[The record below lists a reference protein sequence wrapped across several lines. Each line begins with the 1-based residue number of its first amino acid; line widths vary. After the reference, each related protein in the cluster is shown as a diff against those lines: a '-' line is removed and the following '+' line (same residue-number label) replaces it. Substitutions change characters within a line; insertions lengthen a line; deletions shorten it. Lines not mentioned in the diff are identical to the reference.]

1 MPVSIH
7 PLLTVSPVL
16 PARAQQELLHLM
28 NTVVRGAFPQQRD
41 WQILLIESPEQG
53 RAVYHLQLPS
63 GFLEEEARTL
73 AVRVAESTLYVISVL
88 AIEFG
93 VPTRQSGTPSLCVL
107 QLPGLYWY
115 RAQRSLTKFLSLLES
130 PPTTL
135 FVSALTDFRLR
146 VTTGHPLGSTK
157 AIEAFL
163 CSTIVHRKSNRYGE
177 TVRIRCSGK
186 FLSIFVPAGIHAS
199 AIKDGAAMHT
209 TAAVGLVP
217 RRLIQVE
224 QCQQALF

>member
-1 MPVSIH
+1 MPVSIQ
-7 PLLTVSPVL
+7 PLLIVSPAL
-16 PARAQQELLHLM
+16 PVRALQELLNLVNAVM
-28 NTVVRGAFPQQRD
+28 RGAFPQQSD
-41 WQILLIESPEQG
+41 WQILIAESPEKSG
-53 RAVYHLQLPS
+53 ALYHLQLPS
-63 GFLEEEARTL
+63 GFPEEDARTL
-73 AVRVAESTLYVISVL
+73 AIRVAETTLHFARVL
-88 AIEFG
+88 AIDLG
-93 VPTRQSGTPSLCVL
+93 VPTRPSGTPSLRVL
-107 QLPGLYWY
+107 QLPGLNWY

-157 AIEAFL
+157 ANEAFL

-209 TAAVGLVP
+209 TPVVGLVP